1 VSSIA
6 PPDFNPS
13 TDEQIIFEQE
23 YQRVCQRTDRL
34 IALAMC
40 LQWPAV
46 VAAAYFISPRT
57 GNGSAGSLH
66 PHIIAAIGI
75 GGLITVLP
83 VLLAYLHPGRRSTRH
98 AIAACQMLMSALIIH
113 ITGGRIESHFHV
125 FGSLAFLAFYLDWQV
140 IITATIVT
148 LFDHAL
154 MGYYAPDLIFG
165 SAIGSEW
172 RLLEH
177 VLWVVFCDA
186 FLITSCIQ
194 SIRGLREAAHRDAQQ
209 KVLIHQAYH
218 DALTGMGNRLLAH
231 QELTSLLESPS
242 SRVGFALLAID
253 LDRFK
258 EVNDS
263 FGHKVGD
270 DLLIQVGERLRP
282 LIRKKDTLVR
292 MGGDEFVVILESC
305 PDEAEAAA
313 IAGRILESVN
323 MPFYIGSHVV
333 GVGAS
338 IGICLYPTGAAD
350 VSELFHHADLA
361 LYKVK
366 ERGRN
371 DYFFFDEE
379 MRAEVMRQL
388 QFEDRVRLAVHDG
401 LFSVHYQPIV
411 NNEGTLIGFEALL
424 RWTDAVLGIVPP
436 NAFIPVAER
445 CGLIIPLGQWV
456 LEQSCHEAAR
466 WQSSVG
472 GGVKISV
479 NVSPVQLTSPDF
491 VKLVTN
497 TLASSGLRPE
507 LLDLELTESVLVEH
521 GGRSAEAMQQLRAL
535 GVHLSIDDF
544 GTGYS
549 SLSYLRDLPVQRLK
563 IDRSFVRDIVQSEA
577 GRALIESMIEMG
589 RTLKL
594 RVLAEGVETA
604 EQFEILRAAGCDEI
618 QGFITSKAIP
628 AAQAQT
634 MVDHRKLLSSGQRE
648 AVKSPAGKEVVAA

>member
-1 VSSIA
+1 
-6 PPDFNPS
+6 
-13 TDEQIIFEQE
+13 
-23 YQRVCQRTDRL
+23 
-34 IALAMC
+34 
-40 LQWPAV
+40 
-46 VAAAYFISPRT
+46 
-57 GNGSAGSLH
+57 
-66 PHIIAAIGI
+66 
-75 GGLITVLP
+75 
-83 VLLAYLHPGRRSTRH
+83 
-98 AIAACQMLMSALIIH
+98 
-113 ITGGRIESHFHV
+113 
-125 FGSLAFLAFYLDWQV
+125 
-140 IITATIVT
+140 
-148 LFDHAL
+148 
-154 MGYYAPDLIFG
+154 
-165 SAIGSEW
+165 
-172 RLLEH
+172 
-177 VLWVVFCDA
+177 
-186 FLITSCIQ
+186 
-194 SIRGLREAAHRDAQQ
+194 
-209 KVLIHQAYH
+209 VLIHQAYH

-231 QELTSLLESPS
+231 RELTTLLETPS
-242 SRVGFALLAID
+242 DRTGFALLAID

-270 DLLIQVGERLRP
+270 DLLIQVGERFRP

-305 PDEAEAAA
+305 SDEAEAAA
-313 IAGRILESVN
+313 IASRILEAVN

-371 DYFFFDEE
+371 DFFFFDQE

-388 QFEDRVRLAVHDG
+388 QFEDRVRLAVHEG

-411 NNEGTLIGFEALL
+411 NAEGILIGFEALL
-424 RWTDAVLGIVPP
+424 RWTDPVLGVVPP
-436 NAFIPVAER
+436 NVFIPVAER
-445 CGLIIPLGQWV
+445 CGLIVPLGRWV
-456 LEQSCHEAAR
+456 LEQACHEAAG
-466 WQSSVG
+466 WQASAG

-491 VKLVTN
+491 VALVTE
-497 TLASSGLRPE
+497 TLANSRLRHE
-507 LLDLELTESVLVEH
+507 FLDIELTESVLVEH
-521 GGRSAEAMQQLRAL
+521 AGRASEVMQQLRSL
-535 GVHLSIDDF
+535 GVRLSIDDF

-549 SLSYLRDLPVQRLK
+549 SLSYLRDLPVHRLK
-563 IDRSFVRDIVQSEA
+563 IDRSFVRDIVHSEG

-594 RVLAEGVETA
+594 KVLAEGVETA

-634 MVDHRKLLSSGQRE
+634 MVEHRKLLSSGQRKAVKPVNNKE
-648 AVKSPAGKEVVAA
+648 AVVA

>member
-1 VSSIA
+1 VSSIT
-6 PPDFNPS
+6 PPEFNPS
-13 TDEQIIFEQE
+13 TDEQIIFQQE

-40 LQWPAV
+40 LQWPAA
-46 VAAAYFISPRT
+46 VAAAYFISPST
-57 GNGSAGSLH
+57 WNGNAASLH

-83 VLLAYLHPGRRSTRH
+83 VLLAYLHPGKRSTRH

-125 FGSLAFLAFYLDWQV
+125 FGSLAFLAFYLDWQI
-140 IITATIVT
+140 IITATVVT
-148 LFDHAL
+148 LLDHLL
-154 MGYYAPDLIFG
+154 MGIYAPELIFG
-165 SAIGSEW
+165 SAIASEW

-194 SIRGLREAAHRDAQQ
+194 SLRGLREAAHRDAQQ

-270 DLLIQVGERLRP
+270 DLLIQVGQRLRP

-292 MGGDEFVVILESC
+292 MGGDEFVVILENC

-424 RWTDAVLGIVPP
+424 RWTDPVLGVVPP

-466 WQSSVG
+466 WQSSEG

-491 VKLVTN
+491 VKLVTD
-497 TLASSGLRPE
+497 TLARSGLRPE

-521 GGRSAEAMQQLRAL
+521 GGRSAEAMLQLRAL

-594 RVLAEGVETA
+594 KVLAEGVETA

-648 AVKSPAGKEVVAA
+648 AVKVPADKEVVAA